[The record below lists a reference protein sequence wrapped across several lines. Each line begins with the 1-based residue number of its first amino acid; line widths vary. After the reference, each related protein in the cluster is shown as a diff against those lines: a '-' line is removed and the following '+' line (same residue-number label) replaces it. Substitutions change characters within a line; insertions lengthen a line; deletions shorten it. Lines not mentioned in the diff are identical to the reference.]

1 MEIVVKK
8 KPKQY
13 LTTLTECKKLLG
25 KVKEKAEKSKGVR
38 IKKKDKVREK
48 MESGEYL
55 PKDVYETQ
63 RKKNLAEKGI
73 DVTARTREKKDKK
86 KFNPKDRVIRYKGG
100 DKKDNG
106 FKKDRQESS
115 QHDAS
120 GDKSKG
126 PRTQKADIKP
136 QFSRPGRT
144 GDRPK
149 YTRPERDSGF
159 KGKAKE
165 GGVLALDKKK
175 LHPSWEAKM
184 KLRESD
190 QVVFKQNTM
199 VEL

>member
-38 IKKKDKVREK
+38 VKKKDKVREK

-55 PKDVYETQ
+55 PKDVYEAQ
-63 RKKNLAEKGI
+63 RKKKLAEKGI
-73 DVTARTREKKDKK
+73 DVTARTREKNDKK
-86 KFNPKDRVIRYKGG
+86 KFNPKDRESKYKGG
-100 DKKDNG
+100 DKKDKG
-106 FKKDRQESS
+106 FKKSRQEDSK
-115 QHDAS
+115 HDAS
-120 GDKSKG
+120 SEKSRA
-126 PRTQKADIKP
+126 PRTQNAGTKP

-144 GDRPK
+144 GDRP
-149 YTRPERDSGF
+149 TFSRPERDSGF
-159 KGKAKE
+159 KGMGKE

-175 LHPSWEAKM
+175 LHPSWEAKL